1 MKQTTRRVLPR
12 DPSRVGEPDI
22 TALLAGLRRYA
33 IAAVRLGSDR
43 QGEPD
48 VELAARWGQDSLQ
61 RITAME
67 TALAQL
73 MSSKVTRGTTD
84 NTSQYS
90 HRGRLD

>member
-1 MKQTTRRVLPR
+1 
-12 DPSRVGEPDI
+12 
-22 TALLAGLRRYA
+22 
-33 IAAVRLGSDR
+33 
-43 QGEPD
+43 
-48 VELAARWGQDSLQ
+48 
-61 RITAME
+61 ME